1 MPLFNSQIRRRE
13 IATTVVVEVFILL
26 ALGFAVVRYVEW
38 SSDAAVAEFMRGAGP
53 SASDHTSRT
62 PLSLVTVSNPGF
74 AKNSRK
80 AENNAAGMID
90 WNGCSNR
97 RQDCP
102 ERTSGETH

>member
-38 SSDAAVAEFMRGAGP
+38 SSDAAVAEFMSAAKP
-53 SASDHTSRT
+53 SASDPTSRT
-62 PLSLVTVSNPGF
+62 PLSLVNFSNLEV

-80 AENNAAGMID
+80 AENNAAAMID

-97 RQDCP
+97 LP
-102 ERTSGETH
+102 